1 MQHRMEELDEEMADS
16 FSEMAEGWGNA
27 AYAARRH
34 NEETTRESSFTYT
47 NSNNTKDPF
56 EGPNYHIAPRWV
68 YNVSTL
74 WMIIVVILSVFT
86 NGLVLVATAKFKKL
100 QHPLNWIL
108 VNLAIADIGD
118 TLLASTI
125 SVINQVFGYFI
136 LGHPM
141 CVFEGFTVLLIYG
154 LAVIS
159 WERWV
164 VVCKP
169 FGSVKFDA
177 KWAMGGII
185 FSWVWAAFWCSPPIF
200 GWSRYWPHGLKTSCG
215 PDVFGG
221 NEDPGV
227 KSYMIVLMI
236 TCCFSP
242 LFVIIFC
249 YIFVWLAIRAVAA
262 QQKDSELTQKA
273 EKEVSR
279 MVVVMIIAY
288 CVCWGPY
295 TCFACFAAAAAT
307 PVNRNKIL
315 KSLTDFMLQKDD
327 GIEVATSRTEV
338 SSVAPT

>member
-1 MQHRMEELDEEMADS
+1 ILKY
-16 FSEMAEGWGNA
+16 FYLN
-27 AYAARRH
+27 
-34 NEETTRESSFTYT
+34 
-47 NSNNTKDPF
+47 PF
-56 EGPNYHIAPRWV
+56 EGPNYHIAPRWW
-68 YNVSTL
+68 SS
-74 WMIIVVILSVFT
+74 SVFT

-100 QHPLNWIL
+100 QHPLKWIL
-108 VNLAIADIGD
+108 VNLAIADIGE

-125 SVINQVFGYFI
+125 SVCNQIFGYFI

-141 CVFEGFTVLLIYG
+141 CVFEGYTVSVCIAALWS

-169 FGSVKFDA
+169 FGSVKFDS

-185 FSWVWAAFWCSPPIF
+185 FSWVWAAFWCAPPIF

-227 KSYMIVLMI
+227 KSYMITLMI
-236 TCCFSP
+236 TCCFFP

-262 QQKDSELTQKA
+262 QQKDSESTQKA

-288 CVCWGPY
+288 SNPGYAFHPL
-295 TCFACFAAAAAT
+295 AAALPAYFAKSAT
-307 PVNRNKIL
+307 IYNPVIYVFMNKQVINITF
-315 KSLTDFMLQKDD
+315 SGNSSGGHSCSQNDNCMLLQNLRYLWHC
-327 GIEVATSRTEV
+327 VV
-338 SSVAPT
+338 